1 MEIGIWEN
9 VEKTNKTARDN
20 HRLYY
25 AKCKFCGKERVATLS
40 NLKQAK
46 TCKHIKTEIKNKR
59 LSSIFLNMKRRCY
72 NKEEKSFRF
81 YGAKGIKICDEWIK
95 NPKLFED
102 WSLKNGYKPS
112 LTIDRI
118 YSDKDYCPENC
129 RWITKEDNARYKST
143 TIVISAAGMLKS
155 GKEWADFLGV
165 GTNTINNYRRK
176 YGEKA
181 TTEFIEYV
189 VKNGLPKTNKNQS
202 YMSIFMNKT
211 DNSY

>member
-9 VEKTNKTARDN
+9 VEKTNKKARDN

-81 YGAKGIKICDEWIK
+81 YGAKGIKICEEWLS
-95 NPKLFED
+95 NPKSFEK
-102 WSLKNGYKPS
+102 WSFENGYEKGLS
-112 LTIDRI
+112 IDRI
-118 YSDKDYCPENC
+118 DSSSDYSPKNC
-129 RWITKEDNARYKST
+129 RWIPVEKNCKYKST
-143 TIVISAAGMLKS
+143 TIMINVDGEEKTGRDWAKELRIS
-155 GKEWADFLGV
+155 
-165 GTNTINNYRRK
+165 TNIINQYRRK
-176 YGEKA
+176 YGYEN
-181 TTEFIEYV
+181 TVEFIRRALKYGIPKLEY
-189 VKNGLPKTNKNQS
+189 GES
-202 YMSIFMNKT
+202 YYEKLMP
-211 DNSY
+211 D

>member
-102 WSLKNGYKPS
+102 WSLKNGYKPN

-143 TIVISAAGMLKS
+143 TIVISAAGMSKS

-176 YGEKA
+176 YGYEN
-181 TTEFIEYV
+181 TVEFIRRAL
-189 VKNGLPKTNKNQS
+189 KNGVPKLEYGES
-202 YMSIFMNKT
+202 YYEKLMLN
-211 DNSY
+211 